1 MLGAA
6 IFEDSPDE
14 GVCFVLDITERKR
27 VEEERQASEA
37 RYRMLFDYAPDG
49 IVIVDSKGYY
59 LNANASICRML
70 GYTRDEIIGLN
81 ATDIVAASEIPRIG
95 EALDVI
101 KSKADY
107 QREWQLR
114 RKDGAVFAV
123 DTIARNCASCW
134 NTVPQCFTRSKWKD
148 KALFLTW

>member
-1 MLGAA
+1 
-6 IFEDSPDE
+6 
-14 GVCFVLDITERKR
+14 VCR
-27 VEEERQASEA
+27 VE
-37 RYRMLFDYAPDG
+37 G
-49 IVIVDSKGYY
+49 
-59 LNANASICRML
+59 
-70 GYTRDEIIGLN
+70 TRDEIIGLN